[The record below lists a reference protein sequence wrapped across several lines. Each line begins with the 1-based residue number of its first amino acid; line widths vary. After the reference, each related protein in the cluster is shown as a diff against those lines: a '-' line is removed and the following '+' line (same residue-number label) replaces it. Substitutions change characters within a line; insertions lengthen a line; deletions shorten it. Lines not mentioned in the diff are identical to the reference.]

1 MKSYNS
7 GGRGK
12 VDYGKLSAAKEKK
25 RMEEAPEATL
35 ADWGSTPAPK
45 ARASKESKQ
54 VEKPAKVKRE
64 TKDTE
69 DTDFTRIN
77 VKYEHT
83 KGRVPNHVFRV
94 SPFKFKPLSFCTEA
108 EQLNDKIYEADVQLD
123 GLRDFTEDPTQAMIY
138 SVAGNPDD
146 TKAKYFAA
154 YLVRQHLQKV
164 RVPNVVWNPI
174 YGGFENKL
182 MDDDVQPPTM
192 IVITNLT
199 PLSTNLKLEK
209 TRDLLEK
216 FQNIPRVIVS
226 TGMDPISF
234 AFTRL
239 FVPVHGIAYFCES
252 LIKRKI
258 EVI

>member
-1 MKSYNS
+1 MKSYKS

-25 RMEEAPEATL
+25 KMEEAPEATL
-35 ADWGSTPAPK
+35 DDWASASTP
-45 ARASKESKQ
+45 KESKR
-54 VEKPAKVKRE
+54 EKPAKAAKE
-64 TKDTE
+64 SKDKE
-69 DTDFTRIN
+69 PDDSDVTRIS

-83 KGRVPNHVFRV
+83 KGRVPSHVFRV

-123 GLRDFTEDPTQAMIY
+123 GLREFTEDPTQAMIY
-138 SVAGNPDD
+138 SVSGNPDD

-154 YLVRQHLQKV
+154 HLVRQHLQKV

-174 YGGFENKL
+174 YGGFDNKL
-182 MDDDVQPPTM
+182 MDDDVQPPSM

-216 FQNIPRVIVS
+216 FQNIPRIIVS

-234 AFTRL
+234 AFTKL